1 MADVDVDAVAAVVE
15 ALPAV
20 RSLSGGRFG
29 EVATYLPG
37 RRVQGVRVRDEKVEV
52 HVVAGPGV
60 PLPVVGTTVRGAVLP
75 LAGGRAVD
83 VHVDDIDVPM
93 STGGRS

>member
-1 MADVDVDAVAAVVE
+1 MAEVDVDAVAAVVQ
-15 ALPAV
+15 ALPVV

-37 RRVQGVRVRDEKVEV
+37 RRVQGVRVRGENVEV
-52 HVVAGPGV
+52 HVVAGPDV
-60 PLPVVGTTVRGAVLP
+60 PRPVVGTTVRGAVLA

-83 VHVDDIDVPM
+83 VHVDDIEVRA
-93 STGGRS
+93 STGG

>member
-1 MADVDVDAVAAVVE
+1 MAVDVDAVAAATQ
-15 ALPAV
+15 ALPV
-20 RSLSGGRFG
+20 VTSLSGGRFG

-37 RRVQGVRVRDEKVEV
+37 RRVQGVRVRGENVEV

-60 PLPVVGTTVRGAVLP
+60 PLPVVGATVRGAVLP

-83 VHVDDIDVPM
+83 GHVDDIEVPV
-93 STGGRS
+93 SAGG

>member
-1 MADVDVDAVAAVVE
+1 MAAVDVDAVAAVVQ
-15 ALPAV
+15 ALPVV

-37 RRVQGVRVRDEKVEV
+37 RRVQGVRVRGENVEV

-60 PLPVVGTTVRGAVLP
+60 PLPVVGATVRGAVLP
-75 LAGGRAVD
+75 LAGGCTVD
-83 VHVDDIDVPM
+83 VHVDDIEEP
-93 STGGRS
+93 SSPGGSS